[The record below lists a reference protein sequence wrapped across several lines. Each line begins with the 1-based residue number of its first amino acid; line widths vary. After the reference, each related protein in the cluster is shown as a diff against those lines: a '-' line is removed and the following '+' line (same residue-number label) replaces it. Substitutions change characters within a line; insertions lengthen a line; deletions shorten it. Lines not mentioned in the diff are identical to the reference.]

1 MPEAKSARN
10 LQWKNSDAAAP
21 RPTSTARETQ
31 SQRSP
36 QLDASYEDREEDPAP
51 SSAASPKFRR
61 PKTGIPRHLATGAMA
76 RVVTVRQLGP
86 GCRGGPLSLE
96 AGRRLP
102 EPRRPRG
109 PQVPHLLQ
117 EPGLGR
123 LHRAPSAPSSPPA
136 QVKVPACQKTRH
148 GATGVVDR
156 TCQHQTVW
164 SDLSGRLAVIQGG
177 SPSPEDREEPRTVIL
192 DHGDYGRALQ
202 CPHRTTLVV
211 LYHQRKNFP
220 RRSPGRASYQ
230 AKPAKKSSPG
240 AVPVERHIKQNRR
253 RGLPPAPSRSSVV
266 SNDTG
271 EKSSPGAVPVERHIK
286 QNRLAISP

>member
-1 MPEAKSARN
+1 M
-10 LQWKNSDAAAP
+10 AP
-21 RPTSTARETQ
+21 RAVSRGPGQARGGVPSKKMSPQSQQSPQPTS
-31 SQRSP
+31 
-36 QLDASYEDREEDPAP
+36 
-51 SSAASPKFRR
+51 F
-61 PKTGIPRHLATGAMA
+61 PKTEDGDPTPTRQEAMG
-76 RVVTVRQLGP
+76 RVVTIRHISP
-86 GCRGGPLSLE
+86 GCRGSPLLLE

-156 TCQHQTVW
+156 TCQHQTVR

-177 SPSPEDREEPRTVIL
+177 SPSPEDQEGPRTAIP

-211 LYHQRKNFP
+211 LYHRRKNFP

-240 AVPVERHIKQNRR
+240 AVPVERHIKQNR
-253 RGLPPAPSRSSVV
+253 
-266 SNDTG
+266 
-271 EKSSPGAVPVERHIK
+271 
-286 QNRLAISP
+286 LAISP